1 LVLGSANI
9 YTGSTTISSGAL
21 RALNNNSLGSSASGT
36 SIGNDPTARLEL
48 TGDITLAE
56 PLTVSC
62 KGAVNGNVPA
72 VVNVSGTNT
81 LAGPITHTTGGSY
94 WTYQAAGGKL
104 VVTGAVTNSTTTNV
118 RTVWLRGA
126 AVGEW
131 RSAIGDS
138 AAALGTAI
146 RKDDMGT
153 WILAGTNSYSGGTI
167 VSNGTV
173 LVNGVV
179 VGGTV
184 TVAGGILGGT
194 GLIKAAV
201 LVNPGA
207 ALAPGP
213 TPATLTI
220 SNALTLTANSRVLAE
235 INAQTLTNNLVR
247 GISSVVYAGTLSVS
261 NVAGT
266 LAGGQSFKLFS
277 ATSFSGAF
285 NSLSPASPG
294 PNLSW
299 NFNPTNGTLKI
310 VSLPPPQ
317 ITSFSLGAGDSF
329 TLSGTGPG
337 GQSYRVL
344 ATTNLALPF
353 GSWTLVNTGTFTGGM
368 FSFTDSST
376 TNYLQ
381 RYYRVATP

>member
-1 LVLGSANI
+1 
-9 YTGSTTISSGAL
+9 
-21 RALNNNSLGSSASGT
+21 
-36 SIGNDPTARLEL
+36 
-48 TGDITLAE
+48 
-56 PLTVSC
+56 
-62 KGAVNGNVPA
+62 
-72 VVNVSGTNT
+72 
-81 LAGPITHTTGGSY
+81 
-94 WTYQAAGGKL
+94 
-104 VVTGAVTNSTTTNV
+104 
-118 RTVWLRGA
+118 
-126 AVGEW
+126 
-131 RSAIGDS
+131 
-138 AAALGTAI
+138 
-146 RKDDMGT
+146 
-153 WILAGTNSYSGGTI
+153 
-167 VSNGTV
+167 
-173 LVNGVV
+173 
-179 VGGTV
+179 
-184 TVAGGILGGT
+184 
-194 GLIKAAV
+194 
-201 LVNPGA
+201 
-207 ALAPGP
+207 
-213 TPATLTI
+213 
-220 SNALTLTANSRVLAE
+220 LAE